1 MIRVSRKGA
10 AAVAMLAL
18 AAGAPELAYASPGAA
33 PTPGTAGAAGAAGAA
48 GDSVGV
54 PLPPGWRVSG
64 AGAGRELIWT
74 PSEALPIGD
83 ARVEFHSGGRLL
95 GVPVPDRRQETFRL
109 RVGTAR
115 IGPGDELRV
124 SAGGRSLDAAGRPV
138 GAPSSRESARPR
150 AVNPAPAP
158 VNPVDPGVKGR
169 YGTVSGEYSLAS
181 LKLPGIPREVEMKAV
196 VVGPRNAPGK
206 RPVALFLHGRHA
218 TCYDTTSDTAMDWPC
233 ADGYRQI
240 PSYRGYLHDQRLLA
254 SQGYVTVSVSANGIN
269 AQDSRLDD
277 SGAQARS
284 SLVRQHLARLAGWSA
299 NPASAPA
306 AVRALPRADLDKVLL
321 VGHSRGGEGVNR
333 AALDSLYRPP
343 ADQEGHPGPVRWTI
357 RGTVLIGPTAFG
369 QNPAPDV
376 PSMTILPG
384 CDGDVFDLQGQMYA
398 DRTRGISRGRA
409 LHSSVYMVGAN
420 HNFFNT
426 EWTPG
431 QAAAPATDDFR
442 QTDDAVCSPGT
453 ATRLS
458 AERQQRAGSTYI
470 AAAARLFVAG
480 DDKVRPLLDG
490 SHRRAPSAGPVRAP
504 AQAVGGNRTA
514 AVLPS
519 AATKVAGG
527 RICEHLTGDRA
538 KVCLPRPGGT
548 ESPHFAHWMLGTEPG
563 RHSVTANWSR
573 SGVPVRVTPERSFS
587 LAGSRSLALR
597 MFVPPNTTGTELDV
611 AVTDTSGKR
620 ARLGRVTVD
629 GLPGTDM
636 TTSAWGRELRVPVK
650 AAVAAGLDLRRVKSL
665 ELTPRTGSG
674 KFWLVD
680 AWGWRPGTPAVG
692 AVAELPRVDL
702 GQASVKEGD
711 SGVRTLSIPARVRGR
726 GEGEVR
732 VFLPGSTG
740 ERPVTRTVT
749 VKPGSGQRIELPVE
763 VEGNTR
769 WSHDIEHRAYVK
781 AVRGAVIGSYE
792 GTLTVRND
800 DPMPRVT
807 LTTVAD
813 DVTEG
818 RSLTWRVTLSEA
830 VDTDFSHAGLV
841 LRPVTSGRELDTDD
855 VDRQWVETQFGTV
868 PDPALP
874 LSGLYG
880 PPYAPYLWADIQPG
894 RSSADISVPVTKD
907 TVTEPEEY
915 LRAQLVVTP
924 EDGGE
929 PSYGP
934 EFTGTVRDA
943 P

>member
-1 MIRVSRKGA
+1 MFRVSREGA

-33 PTPGTAGAAGAAGAA
+33 PRPGTAGAAGDSTGA
-48 GDSVGV
+48 
-54 PLPPGWRVSG
+54 PLPPGWRTSG
-64 AGAGRELIWT
+64 TGADRELIWT
-74 PSEALPIGD
+74 PTEALPMGD
-83 ARVEFHSGGRLL
+83 ARVGFHAGDRLL

-124 SAGGRSLDAAGRPV
+124 SAGGRSLDAAGKPV
-138 GAPSSRESARPR
+138 GAPSSRESAGPR

-169 YGTVSGEYSLAS
+169 YGTVSGEYGLAS

-196 VVGPRNAPGK
+196 VVGPRDAPGK

-218 TCYDTTSDTAMDWPC
+218 TCYDTASDLTMDWPC

-254 SQGYVTVSVSANGIN
+254 SQGYVTVSISANGIN
-269 AQDSRLDD
+269 AQDGRLDD

-299 NPASAPA
+299 NPATAPA
-306 AVRALPRADLDKVLL
+306 AVRGLPRADLDKVLL

-343 ADQEGHPGPVRWTI
+343 ADQEGHPGPVRWKI
-357 RGTVLIGPTAFG
+357 RGTVLVGPTAFG
-369 QNPAPDV
+369 QNPVPDV

-384 CDGDVFDLQGQMYA
+384 CDGDVSDLQGQMYA

-420 HNFFNT
+420 HNYFNT

-431 QAAAPATDDFR
+431 QAVAPAFDDFAE
-442 QTDDAVCSPGT
+442 TDDAVCSTGT

-458 AERQQRAGSTYI
+458 AKRQQRAGSTYI

-490 SHRRAPSAGPVRAP
+490 GHRRAPSAGPVRAP

-519 AATKVAGG
+519 ASTKVAGG
-527 RICEHLTGDRA
+527 RVCEHLDGDQA
-538 KVCLPRPGGT
+538 KVCLPRRDGAL
-548 ESPHFAHWMLGTEPG
+548 SPHFAHWMLGTEPG
-563 RHSVTANWSR
+563 RHSVTAKWNR
-573 SGVPVRVTPERSFS
+573 SGAPVRVTPARSFS
-587 LAGSRSLALR
+587 LAGSESLALR
-597 MFVPPNTTGTELDV
+597 MFVPPNTSGTGLDIG
-611 AVTDTSGKR
+611 VTDTSGKR

-629 GLPGTDM
+629 GLPGTGR
-636 TTSAWGRELRVPVK
+636 TASAWGRELRVPVK
-650 AAVAAGLDLRRVKSL
+650 GAVAAGLDLKRIKSL

-674 KFWLVD
+674 RLWLVD

-692 AVAELPRVDL
+692 AAAELPRVDL

-740 ERPVTRTVT
+740 ERPVSRTVT
-749 VKPGSGQRIELPVE
+749 VKPGSGQRIELPVR

-769 WSHDIEHRAYVK
+769 WSHDIDHRAYVK
-781 AVRGAVIGSYE
+781 AVRGTVIGSYE

-800 DPMPRVT
+800 DPMPKVT
-807 LTTVAD
+807 LSTVAD
-813 DVTEG
+813 DVAEG

-830 VDTDFSHAGLV
+830 VDAEFSHAGLV
-841 LRPVTSGRELDTDD
+841 LRPVTAGAELHTDD
-855 VDRQWVETQFGTV
+855 VDRQWVEDRFGTV
-868 PDPALP
+868 PDPAKP
-874 LSGLYG
+874 LSGLYS

-894 RSSADISVPVTKD
+894 RSSADISVPVTED
-907 TVTEPEEY
+907 TVTEGAEY
-915 LRAQLVVTP
+915 LRAQLVVIP
-924 EDGGE
+924 EDGGA